1 MSIPL
6 GAYGW
11 QTVSHNSSQK
21 QRCIFLTCA
30 LRIYAICC
38 TAAIERLD
46 TVENKKEIRILVVDD
61 EEAVLHLVELLLLRV
76 GYTPILAHNA
86 KEAADILKQK
96 PLPDIVILDLMMP
109 GISGIELL
117 RQMRSREMFDH
128 LPVVILSALADPD
141 QIREGLT
148 AGADRYLTKPYL
160 ANNLVST
167 VADLLRT
174 GRVKRG

>member
-1 MSIPL
+1 M
-6 GAYGW
+6 
-11 QTVSHNSSQK
+11 
-21 QRCIFLTCA
+21 
-30 LRIYAICC
+30 
-38 TAAIERLD
+38 
-46 TVENKKEIRILVVDD
+46 ENNKNVRILVVDD
-61 EEAVLHLVELLLLRV
+61 EEPVLHLVELLLRRV

-96 PLPDIVILDLMMP
+96 PLPDLMILDLMMP

-117 RQMRSREMFDH
+117 RQMRSRDVFDN

-141 QIREGLT
+141 QIREGLS

-167 VADLLRT
+167 VQDVLRT
-174 GRVKRG
+174 GRLKR